1 MDLTAIGQQF
11 GLNAQQTQAAF
22 DALAPVVAAGLRR
35 NAQSDGGLSDLIGA
49 LAGGGHARYAEDPG
63 QLAAPQA
70 VDDGNAILGHIFGS
84 KDVSRGVAQQLSAS
98 SGIGESVLKKLL
110 PIIAAMVMGQ
120 MAKGASGGQA
130 GQGGGGLGDILGS
143 ILGSGAQGGGGGL
156 GDILGSVLGGAAQGG
171 GGGGLG
177 DILGGILGG
186 SSVGPEELPQ
196 ARAPG
201 RQTPQ
206 GGGLNDILR
215 DVLGSGTP
223 ESQDRAARTRQG
235 LDQMLGGGT
244 SQGSE
249 ADNLLRSVEEML
261 RRR

>member
-177 DILGGILGG
+177 DIL
-186 SSVGPEELPQ
+186 
-196 ARAPG
+196 
-201 RQTPQ
+201 
-206 GGGLNDILR
+206 R
-215 DVLGSGTP
+215 DVLGGGTP
-223 ESQDRAARTRQG
+223 ESPDRASRTRQG